1 MTPAYAILPA
11 VHGRIGVVAGLVAS
25 GLLAGAAPAVAS
37 LQVRDRLV
45 LTRPDGTHPSYRPEV
60 RVWCGRWAPD
70 VPVPSIHVRV
80 GATPAA
86 HWELHA
92 VVADVRRRR
101 VVRLP
106 NAFVFDHPR
115 GAQLFATDRGNELNS
130 DTDNASGSIR
140 FGRVRCGRHLRISFQ
155 VRGRLGSEFSD
166 GDTVR
171 VRGSFLASTS

>member
-1 MTPAYAILPA
+1 MR
-11 VHGRIGVVAGLVAS
+11 GRIGVVAGLVAG

-70 VPVPSIHVRV
+70 VPVRSIHVRA

-86 HWELHA
+86 HWELDA
-92 VVADVRRRR
+92 VVADVQRRR
-101 VVRLP
+101 VWRLP
-106 NAFVFDHPR
+106 NTFVFDHPR
-115 GAQLFATDRGNELNS
+115 GAQLFATDRGNELSS
-130 DTDNASGSIR
+130 DTDDSAGSIR

-166 GDTVR
+166 GDALR
-171 VRGSFLASTS
+171 MRGSFLASAS

>member
-1 MTPAYAILPA
+1 MVAWL
-11 VHGRIGVVAGLVAS
+11 VAGALSAS
-25 GLLAGAAPAVAS
+25 ATPAVAS
-37 LQVRDRLV
+37 LHVRDRLV

-70 VPVPSIHVRV
+70 VPVRSIHVRV

-92 VVADVRRRR
+92 VLADVQRRR
-101 VVRLP
+101 VWRLP
-106 NAFVFDHPR
+106 NSFVFDHPR

-140 FGRVRCGRHLRISFQ
+140 FGRVRCGRHLRLSFQ

-171 VRGSFLASTS
+171 MRGSFLASTA